1 MPAVSSTPSSTDRRG
16 RTGGPP
22 GSGNLGHRMFDSL
35 SDRLEGIFGRLRSR
49 GRVGDDDVDEA
60 LREIR
65 TALLEADVDVRVAR
79 TFVDGIRLRLVG
91 QDISKS
97 LSPGQQVIKA
107 VHDPLIA

>member
-1 MPAVSSTPSSTDRRG
+1 
-16 RTGGPP
+16 
-22 GSGNLGHRMFDSL
+22 MFETL

-49 GRVGDDDVDEA
+49 GRLSDEDLDGA

-91 QDISKS
+91 QDLSRS

-107 VHDPLIA
+107 VNEQLVSILGGGTLHITYASTPP